1 MGGLKMRLF
10 QQIVLLILLIVCK
23 PLGAQNYIVD
33 SFDGNSLAG
42 NWYFVAGDSTN
53 FSVENGL
60 LNAVNTIGGG
70 FDGTWNS
77 IVVRTNFFAPND
89 FSFYCKF
96 NYQRIDYRTFDIF
109 FRDSNGISVSWFR
122 LWDSPSDW
130 ILLGKRPANPECPLE
145 LPTSYVPADV
155 RIYRTQ
161 DTVRAIWDGVEQW
174 KCHVADTI
182 SFIDFKFEDCCG
194 GNVVGLSV
202 DSVHADACCIGNRG
216 DINGDDTDANILD
229 LTYLV
234 DYIFRGGPAPGCP
247 NEADVNS
254 DGTSA
259 NILDLTFLVDRVF
272 RGGPAPGA
280 CI

>member
-1 MGGLKMRLF
+1 MAVLKRRSIRH
-10 QQIVLLILLIVCK
+10 IVLLVLLIICESI
-23 PLGAQNYIVD
+23 GAQNYIND
-33 SFDGNSLAG
+33 NFEGDSLAD
-42 NWYFVAGDSTN
+42 NWYFVAGDSSN

-60 LNAVNTIGGG
+60 LNAVNTTGGD

-109 FRDSNGISVSWFR
+109 FRDLGGNSVSWFR
-122 LWDSPSDW
+122 LWDSPGDW
-130 ILLGKRPANPECPLE
+130 ILLGKGPANPDCPLE
-145 LPTSYVPADV
+145 LPTSFVPADV
-155 RIYRTQ
+155 RILRTL
-161 DTVRAIWDGVEQW
+161 DTVRAIWNDVEQW
-174 KCHVADTI
+174 KCYLTDTI

-194 GNVVGLSV
+194 GNVVGMAV
-202 DSVHADACCIGNRG
+202 DSVYADACCVGVRG
-216 DINGDDTDANILD
+216 DVNGDGIDVNILD
-229 LTYLV
+229 LNFMV
-234 DYIFRGGPAPGCP
+234 DRIFRGGPASGCP

-259 NILDLTFLVDRVF
+259 NILDLNFLVNRIF
-272 RGGPAPGA
+272 RGGLAPGA